1 MTSEEVINRLKKQQ
15 KTETCEY
22 ETAHQIADD
31 ILCEFLVSLGYEDVV
46 AEYNLVGKWY
56 A

>member
-1 MTSEEVINRLKKQQ
+1 MTSKEVIKELIEEQENGD
-15 KTETCEY
+15 Y
-22 ETAHQIADD
+22 EIAHSIADD